1 MTNTN
6 IYTYSNATEKMVAYA
21 INGTSLEPSEIVIPK
36 TFDTYKD
43 SGIIKSFTTSKQES
57 NN

>member
-6 IYTYSNATEKMVAYA
+6 IYVVSNATDKMVAYA
-21 INGTSLEPSEIVIPK
+21 INGTSLDPSEIVIPQA
-36 TFDTYKD
+36 FDTNKD
-43 SGIIKSFTTSKQES
+43 SGTIRSFIISKQES